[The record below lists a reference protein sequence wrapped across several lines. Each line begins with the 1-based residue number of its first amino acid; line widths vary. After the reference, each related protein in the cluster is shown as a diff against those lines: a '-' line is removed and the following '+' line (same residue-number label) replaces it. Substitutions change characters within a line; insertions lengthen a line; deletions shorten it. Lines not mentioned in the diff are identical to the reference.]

1 MIKDK
6 SVEIRGI
13 LREQQKQRRTAVCL
27 SVGNKDVLKVVVLYG
42 FNGCLFNLFIHQEEK
57 LFASFFLLLSLCL
70 SVYVILA
77 DSATGSLQSDKGV
90 TERAAGGTVLRSLLA
105 WGRFVSELAGWGC
118 SNGNAAEYTFCL
130 CTKRKSFGIVARTG
144 TTMMMR

>member
-57 LFASFFLLLSLCL
+57 LFASFFLLLSL
-70 SVYVILA
+70 SVFLCM
-77 DSATGSLQSDKGV
+77 LFWHM
-90 TERAAGGTVLRSLLA
+90 LLLLA
-105 WGRFVSELAGWGC
+105 HNRIRELRRGLLVVLYCVPC
-118 SNGNAAEYTFCL
+118 SLG
-130 CTKRKSFGIVARTG
+130 GG
-144 TTMMMR
+144 